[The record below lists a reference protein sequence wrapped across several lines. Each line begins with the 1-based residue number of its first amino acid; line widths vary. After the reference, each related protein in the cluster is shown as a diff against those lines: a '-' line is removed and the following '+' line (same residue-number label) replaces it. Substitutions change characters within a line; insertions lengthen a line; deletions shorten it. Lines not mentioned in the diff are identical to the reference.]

1 MLRDEISLGQRVIL
15 ESSEVTLANGTAGR
29 HGVVVGALVEVPEF
43 DPNDSEHLHY
53 DGDILKGAPRRLRR
67 GRRSGSA
74 CTTRPALRPI
84 GTGKK
89 LEPSDFRVL
98 WDLAIQ
104 HSQPHPR
111 GPWCPR
117 PYATRALKP
126 RKADIFDF
134 DAASRGG
141 LAVDRE
147 EACSH

>member
-43 DPNDSEHLHY
+43 DPNDPDHLHY

-84 GTGKK
+84 GTGKNSNHQTFACCG
-89 LEPSDFRVL
+89 LGNSTPSATPAWVM
-98 WDLAIQ
+98 
-104 HSQPHPR
+104 
-111 GPWCPR
+111 CPR
-117 PYATRALKP
+117 PYATRAFKTS
-126 RKADIFDF
+126 DYVFDF